1 MSNYCPVIGL
11 EIHCQLATKT
21 KMFCGCEIEV
31 NTTPNKHVCPV
42 CLGMPGAMP
51 VPNKKAVEYA
61 IRLGLALNCERP
73 LADFRHAFRNGDF
86 LHAFLFIIFQQHAVF
101 YLEYHVI
108 VSFS

>member
-31 NTTPNKHVCPV
+31 NTSPNKHVCPV

-61 IRLGLALNCERP
+61 IRLGLGRVTRSRRRV
-73 LADFRHAFRNGDF
+73 DFRCMTIRFARTAG
-86 LHAFLFIIFQQHAVF
+86 
-101 YLEYHVI
+101 
-108 VSFS
+108 SKS

>member
-42 CLGMPGAMP
+42 FSDKLCVLFADS
-51 VPNKKAVEYA
+51 AVN
-61 IRLGLALNCERP
+61 LNV
-73 LADFRHAFRNGDF
+73 NVKTS
-86 LHAFLFIIFQQHAVF
+86 AVNF
-101 YLEYHVI
+101 VWA
-108 VSFS
+108 SP